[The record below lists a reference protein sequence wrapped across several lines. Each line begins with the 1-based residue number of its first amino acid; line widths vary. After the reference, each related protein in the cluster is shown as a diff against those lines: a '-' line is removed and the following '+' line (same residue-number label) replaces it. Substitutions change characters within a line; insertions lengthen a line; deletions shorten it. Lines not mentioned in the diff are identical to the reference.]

1 VKYVKDVSAGG
12 YWLYVDGTERI
23 AASGL
28 NTSGQPSADTV
39 RLGLTDYGTH
49 STTVN
54 IDCVVVSDAYIG
66 PEAEE
71 TLIEVGDSLGLSDAI
86 LRHKTLSV
94 TDAVGAND
102 VALGNK
108 EPLIVNDAVS
118 LADLVEA
125 ITGTIIKTVFDTV
138 GTADI
143 VLMDKQTATADMV
156 SVLDTV
162 STPSRVLQALEAVG
176 VADGALVRK
185 TLMITET
192 VNLAEVVEVGVGG
205 VKKTRLFLILGDL
218 AVQPTGD

>member
-102 VALGNK
+102 AALGNK